1 MACSGYSWLRMGP
14 SNILVSIAVTEGKR
28 SPGRPGYRWKKAIK
42 VGLTDKWW
50 CELDSVRSGWA
61 PVRLE
66 CTAVNE
72 GKRPLVRTGN
82 GWEYDIKV
90 ALTEIWYGVN
100 SAGSGW
106 APVTK

>member
-1 MACSGYSWLRMGP
+1 MGP

-28 SPGRPGYRWKKAIK
+28 SLGRPGHRWKNAIK
-42 VGLTDKWW
+42 VGLTDKW
-50 CELDSVRSGWA
+50 CGLYSVRSGWA

-66 CTAVNE
+66 CTAVIE
-72 GKRPLVRTGN
+72 GKRPLGIPGN

-100 SAGSGW
+100 SAGSG
-106 APVTK
+106 